1 MSSSYKLKSHPTQ
14 SLYDHI
20 TGVRDIALKTHK
32 YHTIKPE
39 IDDFIEIVCM
49 CHDFGKGTTYF
60 QRYLENDFRGIEK
73 DHGPISAMFTY
84 WMLPDKWK
92 HLGFLIVKK
101 HHGDINNASDECR
114 IDEVSWDFKNQIK
127 DILDNTIDELNQIYD
142 KYLEGKNIEAFL
154 NWLDDE
160 SNLKSIKK
168 EFRKKKYNVEDLL
181 LCEYVYSL
189 LLTGD
194 KSQLIRND
202 AYIPDKQYPLSFIE
216 NYKTDLVKN
225 ALIKNPKLKE
235 SDVFNLR
242 NEIYDDMI
250 NKLDSID
257 FDKENVFSINVPTG
271 TGKTIL
277 AYSAAFYICSKITKN
292 NSNIR
297 PHIIYSLPFTSVIDQ
312 NYEVLKDIVENNIN
326 KEISSEDLMKFHSVV
341 PIEYKNFE
349 GYDARFCFENWQ
361 SKIISTTFVQLLNTI
376 FKIGKNS
383 IVNRFH
389 RLANSVIILDE
400 VQAIDDKYYKIISEF
415 ISIMARQYNCYII
428 LVTATMPMLL
438 DTIDLIEDKEKYFRK
453 LNRINIINNS
463 ESEITLDEF
472 EDIVLEDIL
481 ENKDK
486 SFLIVLNTVKSSKNI
501 YKYLK
506 ENTDRD
512 IIYLSTEIY
521 PKLRLEKINKIKNSD
536 KKYVVVSTQLIE
548 AGVDIDM
555 DIVYR
560 DFSTLDSINQTAGRA
575 NRNGVGG
582 KGIVKLYKIVDND
595 RRICNYIY
603 PRYLLN
609 ATEEVL
615 DGKYI
620 IEEKDIYDC
629 NKEYFLKVKN
639 RLSNDTSDEL
649 LDLIPKLQ
657 FKKFRDKFELI
668 ENDEFRR
675 VDIIVNAD
683 NITNSIIQQLENDNE
698 IDNIDLKNKFRIL
711 RQYTVSVSRKEMSE
725 INDIDI
731 IKYNIKYINKE
742 DYSEEEGIIRQKQVI
757 W

>member
-1 MSSSYKLKSHPTQ
+1 MSYSYKLKSHPTQ

-60 QRYLENDFRGIEK
+60 QRYLENDFNGIEK

-84 WMLPDKWK
+84 WMLPEKWK

-114 IDEVSWDFKNQIK
+114 MDEVSWDFKKQIK

-154 NWLDDE
+154 NWLEDE

-168 EFRKKKYNVEDLL
+168 EFRKKKYN
-181 LCEYVYSL
+181 
-189 LLTGD
+189 
-194 KSQLIRND
+194 I
-202 AYIPDKQYPLSFIE
+202 
-216 NYKTDLVKN
+216 
-225 ALIKNPKLKE
+225 
-235 SDVFNLR
+235 
-242 NEIYDDMI
+242 
-250 NKLDSID
+250 
-257 FDKENVFSINVPTG
+257 
-271 TGKTIL
+271 
-277 AYSAAFYICSKITKN
+277 
-292 NSNIR
+292 
-297 PHIIYSLPFTSVIDQ
+297 
-312 NYEVLKDIVENNIN
+312 
-326 KEISSEDLMKFHSVV
+326 
-341 PIEYKNFE
+341 
-349 GYDARFCFENWQ
+349 YDARFCFENWQ

-472 EDIVLEDIL
+472 EDIVLEDIR

-521 PKLRLEKINKIKNSD
+521 PKLRLEKINKIKNRN

-683 NITNSIIQQLENDNE
+683 NITSSIIQQLENDNE

-731 IKYNIKYINKE
+731 IKYSIKYINKE

>member
-32 YHTIKPE
+32 HHTIKPE

-154 NWLDDE
+154 NWLEDE

-168 EFRKKKYNVEDLL
+168 EFRKKKYN
-181 LCEYVYSL
+181 
-189 LLTGD
+189 
-194 KSQLIRND
+194 I
-202 AYIPDKQYPLSFIE
+202 
-216 NYKTDLVKN
+216 
-225 ALIKNPKLKE
+225 
-235 SDVFNLR
+235 
-242 NEIYDDMI
+242 
-250 NKLDSID
+250 
-257 FDKENVFSINVPTG
+257 
-271 TGKTIL
+271 
-277 AYSAAFYICSKITKN
+277 
-292 NSNIR
+292 
-297 PHIIYSLPFTSVIDQ
+297 
-312 NYEVLKDIVENNIN
+312 
-326 KEISSEDLMKFHSVV
+326 
-341 PIEYKNFE
+341 
-349 GYDARFCFENWQ
+349 YDARFCFENWQ

-472 EDIVLEDIL
+472 EDIVLEDIR

-521 PKLRLEKINKIKNSD
+521 PKLRLEKINKIKNRN

-683 NITNSIIQQLENDNE
+683 NITSSIIQQLENDNE

-731 IKYNIKYINKE
+731 IKYSIKYINKE
-742 DYSEEEGIIRQKQVI
+742 DYSEKEGIIRQKQVI

>member
-154 NWLDDE
+154 NWLEDE

-168 EFRKKKYNVEDLL
+168 EFRKKKYN
-181 LCEYVYSL
+181 
-189 LLTGD
+189 
-194 KSQLIRND
+194 I
-202 AYIPDKQYPLSFIE
+202 
-216 NYKTDLVKN
+216 
-225 ALIKNPKLKE
+225 
-235 SDVFNLR
+235 
-242 NEIYDDMI
+242 
-250 NKLDSID
+250 
-257 FDKENVFSINVPTG
+257 
-271 TGKTIL
+271 
-277 AYSAAFYICSKITKN
+277 
-292 NSNIR
+292 
-297 PHIIYSLPFTSVIDQ
+297 
-312 NYEVLKDIVENNIN
+312 
-326 KEISSEDLMKFHSVV
+326 
-341 PIEYKNFE
+341 
-349 GYDARFCFENWQ
+349 YDARFCFENWQ

-521 PKLRLEKINKIKNSD
+521 PKLRLEKINKIKNRN

-620 IEEKDIYDC
+620 IEEKNIYDC
-629 NKEYFLKVKN
+629 NREYFLKVKN

-683 NITNSIIQQLENDNE
+683 NITSSIIQQLENDNE

-731 IKYNIKYINKE
+731 IKYSIKYINKE

>member
-32 YHTIKPE
+32 HHTIKPE
-39 IDDFIEIVCM
+39 IDDFIEVVCM

-154 NWLDDE
+154 NWLEDE

-168 EFRKKKYNVEDLL
+168 EFRKKKYN
-181 LCEYVYSL
+181 
-189 LLTGD
+189 
-194 KSQLIRND
+194 I
-202 AYIPDKQYPLSFIE
+202 
-216 NYKTDLVKN
+216 
-225 ALIKNPKLKE
+225 
-235 SDVFNLR
+235 
-242 NEIYDDMI
+242 
-250 NKLDSID
+250 
-257 FDKENVFSINVPTG
+257 
-271 TGKTIL
+271 
-277 AYSAAFYICSKITKN
+277 
-292 NSNIR
+292 
-297 PHIIYSLPFTSVIDQ
+297 
-312 NYEVLKDIVENNIN
+312 
-326 KEISSEDLMKFHSVV
+326 
-341 PIEYKNFE
+341 
-349 GYDARFCFENWQ
+349 YDARFCFENWQ

-472 EDIVLEDIL
+472 EDIVLEDIR

-521 PKLRLEKINKIKNSD
+521 PKLRLEKINKIKNRN

-683 NITNSIIQQLENDNE
+683 NITSSIIQQLENDNE

-731 IKYNIKYINKE
+731 IKYSIKYINKE
-742 DYSEEEGIIRQKQVI
+742 DYSEKEGIIRQKQVI

>member
-1 MSSSYKLKSHPTQ
+1 MSYSYKLKSHPTQ
-14 SLYDHI
+14 SLYDHL

-32 YHTIKPE
+32 HHTIKPE

-154 NWLDDE
+154 NWLEDE

-168 EFRKKKYNVEDLL
+168 EFRKKKYN
-181 LCEYVYSL
+181 
-189 LLTGD
+189 
-194 KSQLIRND
+194 I
-202 AYIPDKQYPLSFIE
+202 
-216 NYKTDLVKN
+216 
-225 ALIKNPKLKE
+225 
-235 SDVFNLR
+235 
-242 NEIYDDMI
+242 
-250 NKLDSID
+250 
-257 FDKENVFSINVPTG
+257 
-271 TGKTIL
+271 
-277 AYSAAFYICSKITKN
+277 
-292 NSNIR
+292 
-297 PHIIYSLPFTSVIDQ
+297 
-312 NYEVLKDIVENNIN
+312 
-326 KEISSEDLMKFHSVV
+326 
-341 PIEYKNFE
+341 
-349 GYDARFCFENWQ
+349 YDARFCFENWQ

-521 PKLRLEKINKIKNSD
+521 PKLRLEKINKIKNRN

-683 NITNSIIQQLENDNE
+683 NITSSIIQQLENDNE

-731 IKYNIKYINKE
+731 IKYSIKYINKE
-742 DYSEEEGIIRQKQVI
+742 DYSEKEGIIRQKQVI

>member
-154 NWLDDE
+154 NWLEDE

-168 EFRKKKYNVEDLL
+168 EFRKKKYN
-181 LCEYVYSL
+181 
-189 LLTGD
+189 
-194 KSQLIRND
+194 I
-202 AYIPDKQYPLSFIE
+202 
-216 NYKTDLVKN
+216 
-225 ALIKNPKLKE
+225 
-235 SDVFNLR
+235 
-242 NEIYDDMI
+242 
-250 NKLDSID
+250 
-257 FDKENVFSINVPTG
+257 
-271 TGKTIL
+271 
-277 AYSAAFYICSKITKN
+277 
-292 NSNIR
+292 
-297 PHIIYSLPFTSVIDQ
+297 
-312 NYEVLKDIVENNIN
+312 
-326 KEISSEDLMKFHSVV
+326 
-341 PIEYKNFE
+341 
-349 GYDARFCFENWQ
+349 YDARFCFENWQ

-521 PKLRLEKINKIKNSD
+521 PKLRLEKINKIKNRN

-683 NITNSIIQQLENDNE
+683 NITSSIIQQLENDNE

-731 IKYNIKYINKE
+731 IKYSIKYINKE

>member
-39 IDDFIEIVCM
+39 IDDFIEVVCM

-154 NWLDDE
+154 NWLEDE

-168 EFRKKKYNVEDLL
+168 EFRKKKYN
-181 LCEYVYSL
+181 
-189 LLTGD
+189 
-194 KSQLIRND
+194 I
-202 AYIPDKQYPLSFIE
+202 
-216 NYKTDLVKN
+216 
-225 ALIKNPKLKE
+225 
-235 SDVFNLR
+235 
-242 NEIYDDMI
+242 
-250 NKLDSID
+250 
-257 FDKENVFSINVPTG
+257 
-271 TGKTIL
+271 
-277 AYSAAFYICSKITKN
+277 
-292 NSNIR
+292 
-297 PHIIYSLPFTSVIDQ
+297 
-312 NYEVLKDIVENNIN
+312 
-326 KEISSEDLMKFHSVV
+326 
-341 PIEYKNFE
+341 
-349 GYDARFCFENWQ
+349 YDARFCFENWQ

-521 PKLRLEKINKIKNSD
+521 PKLRLEKINKIKNRN

-683 NITNSIIQQLENDNE
+683 NITSSIIQQLENDNE

-731 IKYNIKYINKE
+731 IKYSIKYINKE
-742 DYSEEEGIIRQKQVI
+742 DYSEKEGIIRQKQVI